1 MTAKAS
7 TSKKLYVGCPNLGDK
22 QVFLG
27 WVDKIWKSKRLSN
40 DGPIVQEFEKQV
52 QQFLG
57 VKHAVAV
64 CNATTGLQILANAV
78 FGDYSRVYVPSFT
91 FAATVYALDWAGFVP
106 DFVDIDL
113 HTHNIKPPTGLP
125 HPIVATHL
133 WGRPCDVEKLDFRF
147 TDPIT
152 PVIYDAAH
160 AFGCSYKGVKIGNFG
175 DGEVFSFHATKFI
188 NSFEGGMITTN
199 NDETAEKCKLL
210 RNFGFE
216 GYDNSTI
223 AGINGK
229 MSEVHAA
236 MGLCSLAQFDRFVEC
251 NHNNYHEYVEKLW
264 DIAALNIMRYSGS
277 DTPNYQYIVL
287 EVKRNRD
294 KILEA
299 LWAEGIYARRYF
311 YPGVHRMAHYKA
323 MNISLPNTEALA
335 EKVLVLPSGV
345 STTTKD
351 IKHIC
356 SIIRKE
362 IDR

>member
-1 MTAKAS
+1 M
-7 TSKKLYVGCPNLGDK
+7 GCPNLGDK
-22 QVFLG
+22 RVFLA

-40 DGPIVQEFEKQV
+40 DGPIVKEFEKQV

-78 FGDYSRVYVPSFT
+78 FGDYSRVLVPSFT

-106 DFVDIDL
+106 DFVDIDPQ
-113 HTHNIKPPTGLP
+113 THNIIPPIGLK
-125 HPIVATHL
+125 HPVVATHV
-133 WGRPCDVEKLDFRF
+133 WGRPCDIEMLENVTR
-147 TDPIT
+147 

-160 AFGCSYKGVKIGNFG
+160 AFGCSYKGIKIGNFG
-175 DGEVFSFHATKFI
+175 DGEVFSFHATKFV

-199 NDETAEKCKLL
+199 NDETAEKCRLL

-223 AGINGK
+223 VGINGK
-229 MSEVHAA
+229 MSEIHAA
-236 MGLCSLAQFDRFVEC
+236 MGLCSLAKYDQFVEC
-251 NHNNYHEYVEKLW
+251 NHNNYHEYIDKLY
-264 DIAALNIMRYSGS
+264 DIGGLNIVRQYDS
-277 DTPNYQYIVL
+277 DTPNYQYMVL

-294 KILEA
+294 RILNA

-323 MNISLPNTEALA
+323 KNISLPNTEALA
-335 EKVLVLPSGV
+335 ERVLVLPSGV

-351 IKHIC
+351 ITKIC
-356 SIIRKE
+356 KIIRKE
-362 IDR
+362 IDK

>member
-1 MTAKAS
+1 MTTKAS

-40 DGPIVQEFEKQV
+40 DGPVVQEFEKQV

-57 VKHAVAV
+57 VKHAIAV
-64 CNATTGLQILANAV
+64 CNATTGIQILANAV
-78 FGDYSRVYVPSFT
+78 FGTYSRVWVPSFT

-106 DFVDIDL
+106 DFVDIDPK
-113 HTHNIKPPTGLP
+113 THNVLP
-125 HPIVATHL
+125 IFSSHAPLLATHL
-133 WGRPCDVEKLDFRF
+133 WGRPCPIDELVEKNKTVLIF
-147 TDPIT
+147 
-152 PVIYDAAH
+152 DAAH
-160 AFGCSYKGVKIGNFG
+160 AFGCSYKGKMIGNFG
-175 DGEVFSFHATKFI
+175 AGEVFSFHATKFI

-199 NDETAEKCKLL
+199 NDETAEKCRLL
-210 RNFGFE
+210 RNFGFV
-216 GYDNSTI
+216 GYDDSVAT
-223 AGINGK
+223 GINGK

-236 MGLCSLAQFDRFVEC
+236 MGLCSLGSFDRFVEC
-251 NHNNYHEYVEKLW
+251 NHNNYSQYLDQLF
-264 DIAALNIMRYSGS
+264 DIGGLNIVRHEPR
-277 DTPNYQYIVL
+277 DTPNYQYMVL

-335 EKVLVLPSGV
+335 EKILVLPSGV

-351 IKHIC
+351 ITKIC
-356 SIIRKE
+356 KIIRKE
-362 IDR
+362 INS

>member
-1 MTAKAS
+1 MTSKAG

-52 QQFLG
+52 QEFLG
-57 VKHAVAV
+57 VNHAIAV

-78 FGDYSRVYVPSFT
+78 FGSYSRVYVPSFT

-106 DFVDIDL
+106 DFVDVELD
-113 HTHNIKPPTGLP
+113 THNIIPIVSSPK

-133 WGRPCDVEKLDFRF
+133 WGRPCRIDVLQNNV
-147 TDPIT
+147 T
-152 PVIYDAAH
+152 PLIFDAAH

-175 DGEVFSFHATKFI
+175 HGEVFSFHATKFI

-199 NDETAEKCKLL
+199 NPETAEKCRLL

-223 AGINGK
+223 VGINGK
-229 MSEVHAA
+229 MSEIHAA
-236 MGLCSLAQFDRFVEC
+236 MGLCSLASFDRFVEC
-251 NHNNYHEYVEKLW
+251 NRNNYHEYVEKLY
-264 DIAALNIMRYSGS
+264 DLGGLNIVRQTGT
-277 DTPNYQYIVL
+277 DNTPNYQYMVL

-345 STTTKD
+345 STTSKD
-351 IKHIC
+351 ITKIC
-356 SIIRKE
+356 KIIRKE
-362 IDR
+362 ITS

>member
-40 DGPIVQEFEKQV
+40 DGPIVREFEKQV

-57 VKHAVAV
+57 VRHVIAV
-64 CNATTGLQILANAV
+64 CNATTGLQILANVV
-78 FGDYSRVYVPSFT
+78 FANYSRVLVPSFT
-91 FAATVYALDWAGFVP
+91 FAATVYALDWVGFVP
-106 DFVDIDL
+106 DFVDVELD
-113 HTHNIKPPTGLP
+113 THNIIPIVSSPK
-125 HPIVATHL
+125 HPVVATHL
-133 WGRPCDVEKLDFRF
+133 WGRPCRIDVLQNNVAPLIF
-147 TDPIT
+147 
-152 PVIYDAAH
+152 DAAH

-175 DGEVFSFHATKFI
+175 DGEVFSFHATKFV

-199 NDETAEKCKLL
+199 NESTAETCRLM
-210 RNFGFE
+210 RNFGFV
-216 GYDNSTI
+216 GYDNSVA

-229 MSEVHAA
+229 MSEIHAA
-236 MGLCSLAQFDRFVEC
+236 MGLCSLAQYDRFVEC
-251 NHNNYHEYVEKLW
+251 NHNNYHEYIEKLF
-264 DIAALNIMRYSGS
+264 DIGGLNIVKY
-277 DTPNYQYIVL
+277 DPATTPNYQYMVL

-294 KILEA
+294 KILGA

-323 MNISLPNTEALA
+323 MNISLPNTKALA

-345 STTTKD
+345 ATTTKD
-351 IKHIC
+351 ITKIC
-356 SIIRKE
+356 KIIRKE
-362 IDR
+362 IN

>member
-1 MTAKAS
+1 
-7 TSKKLYVGCPNLGDK
+7 
-22 QVFLG
+22 VFLG
-27 WVDKIWKSKRLSN
+27 WVDNIWKSKRLSN

-57 VKHAVAV
+57 VNHAIAV

-78 FGDYSRVYVPSFT
+78 FGDYSKVWVPSFT
-91 FAATVYALDWAGFVP
+91 FAATVYAMEWAGFVP
-106 DFVDIDL
+106 DFVDVDL
-113 HTHNIKPPTGLP
+113 RTHNALP
-125 HPIVATHL
+125 IFSSHPMLATHL
-133 WGRPCDVEKLDFRF
+133 WGRPCQIKEMNERVKPALIF
-147 TDPIT
+147 
-152 PVIYDAAH
+152 DAAH
-160 AFGCSYKGVKIGNFG
+160 AFGCSYDGVKIGNFG

-199 NDETAEKCKLL
+199 DDEIAETCRLL

-236 MGLCSLAQFDRFVEC
+236 MGLCSLDSFDRFVEC
-251 NHNNYHEYVEKLW
+251 NHNNYSQYL
-264 DIAALNIMRYSGS
+264 DQLFDLGAFGLTIIRYESKN
-277 DTPNYQYIVL
+277 TPNYQYVVL
-287 EVKRNRD
+287 EINHNKRD

-351 IKHIC
+351 ITKIC
-356 SIIRKE
+356 KIIRKE
-362 IDR
+362 INS